1 MRYCLM
7 VALIFIVTCKAFAVT
22 GSKTQEVLLLHSY
35 HKGYKWTDD
44 MSLAIDESFA
54 NRENVEIMS
63 LYMDIKRID
72 TPAYLDALARLYKEQ
87 FPNRTFDL
95 IMAADNAALDFVLMH
110 HSTVFHNAP
119 IVFLG
124 INGFHPRLLRGLNH
138 KITGV
143 VEEVD
148 IASTLELM
156 LAMNGG
162 LQTIF
167 VLNDQSETGL
177 AVKHEL
183 EKVIPYYSSRLN
195 FEYVDNLDILA
206 IKERVSTLNPENTA
220 ILFLLLFKD
229 STGKYF
235 TYKESLQ
242 EVRAVSS
249 VPIFGVWDFYLG
261 HGVVGGKM
269 TSAKA
274 QGEAASKM
282 ALEILDGKSPDE
294 IPILDTSPNVYL
306 FDHNELARFGL
317 KIPLHIGFH
326 EIHNK
331 PFSFYETYKSL
342 VWSLVLLFLAGTAVT
357 FVLATNVILRR
368 KSEKE
373 LKSQLM
379 FITTLLDTMKNPI
392 FYKDVLGRYMG
403 CNQAFSTLLKLPKW
417 EIKGKTIYDLFPS
430 AWAKEHALKD
440 EMLLKYPNASSV
452 DEATLHLPGRPMQHF
467 VLHKATYSNAD
478 ASVGGVVCIMDN
490 ITERIQQKQF
500 LIQQS
505 KLAEMGEMI
514 AAIAHQWNEPLVE
527 LSAIV
532 QDMEM
537 AYYNEELTDDVVKAY
552 VKDSML
558 QIQYMSKTLKDFR
571 NFLKPSTQKKSF
583 SVRTALSEITEL
595 IGRHVFYSNIN
606 LFVNFKPEFGDIMV
620 YGYEN
625 EFKQVLLNIINN
637 AKKKIINTYKGTD
650 KVGIITINVYRN
662 EDTTVIQIIDDA
674 GEIHP
679 SIINHVFDPYFTTTP
694 GGTGLGLYMAKVIIE
709 DKMQGRISVAN
720 GENSAIFIVEVPNC
734 ERVEKAPKVQ
744 GISTEEHLM

>member
-1 MRYCLM
+1 MGYLWRWVFASL
-7 VALIFIVTCKAFAVT
+7 LTCSASLSAST
-22 GSKTQEVLLLHSY
+22 SHEVLLLHSY
-35 HKGYKWTDD
+35 HKGYKWSDD
-44 MSLAIDESFA
+44 ISLAIHESFSQ
-54 NRENVEIMS
+54 RENIEVMS
-63 LYMDIKRID
+63 LYMDTKRID
-72 TPAYLDALARLYKEQ
+72 TPAYLEALVRLYKEQ
-87 FPNRTFDL
+87 FSQRTFDL
-95 IMAADNAALDFVLMH
+95 VMAVDNAALDFALTH
-110 HSTVFHNAP
+110 QQDIFHDVP

-124 INGFHPRLLRGLNH
+124 INDFHPTLLREAS
-138 KITGV
+138 KKVTGV

-148 IASTLELM
+148 IESTIELM
-156 LAMNGG
+156 LAMNSD
-162 LQTIF
+162 LKHIF

-177 AVKHEL
+177 AVRNEL
-183 EKVIPYYSSRLN
+183 EKVIPRYRHKLE
-195 FEYVDNLDILA
+195 FEYVDNLDIAA
-206 IKERVSTLNPENTA
+206 IKHRVQGLNVEDTA

-235 TYKESLQ
+235 TYKESLS
-242 EVRAVSS
+242 EVHAVSP

-282 ALEILDGKSPDE
+282 ALEILDGKSPAQ

-306 FDHNELARFGL
+306 FDHDQLARFHL
-317 KIPLHIGFH
+317 KIPLHIGYH
-326 EIHNK
+326 EVHNK
-331 PFSFYETYKSL
+331 PFSFYDTYKSL
-342 VWSLVLLFLAGTAVT
+342 VWSLVLLFLSGIAVT
-357 FVLATNVILRR
+357 FVLATNVVMRR
-368 KSEKE
+368 KSEKA

-379 FITTLLDTMKNPI
+379 FITTLLDTVKNPI
-392 FYKDVLGRYMG
+392 FYKDALGRYMG
-403 CNQAFSTLLKLPKW
+403 CNQAFSVLLGLPKW
-417 EIKGKTIYDLFPS
+417 EIRGKTIYDLFPP

-452 DEATLHLPGRPMQHF
+452 DEATLHLPKRSMQHF
-467 VLHKATYSNAD
+467 VLHKATFSNAD
-478 ASVGGVVCIMDN
+478 TSVGGIVCIMDN

-537 AYYNEELTDDVVKAY
+537 SYYNEELNDDVVKAY

-571 NFLKPSTQKKSF
+571 NFLKPSTQKTSF
-583 SVRTALSEITEL
+583 SVRIAISEITEL

-606 LFVNFKPEFGDIMV
+606 LFVNFKPESGDIMV

-650 KVGIITINVYRN
+650 NVGIITINVYRN

-734 ERVEKAPKVQ
+734 ERIETSK
-744 GISTEEHLM
+744 

>member
-1 MRYCLM
+1 MRW
-7 VALIFIVTCKAFAVT
+7 LIAWTFFLFTCNAATSSLQPK
-22 GSKTQEVLLLHSY
+22 EVLLLHSY
-35 HKGYKWTDD
+35 HKGYKWSDD
-44 MSLAIDESFA
+44 ISLAIEEGLLEE
-54 NRENVEIMS
+54 ENIEVMT
-63 LYMDIKRID
+63 LYMDTKRID
-72 TPAYLDALARLYKEQ
+72 TPHYLGALARLYKEQ
-87 FPNRTFDL
+87 FSQRTFDL
-95 IMAADNAALDFVLMH
+95 LIVADNAALDFALVYH
-110 HSTVFHNAP
+110 EDIFHSVP

-124 INGFHPRLLRGLNH
+124 INDFHSSMLRG
-138 KITGV
+138 KREKVTGV

-148 IASTLELM
+148 IASTLDVM
-156 LAMNGG
+156 LAMNPQ
-162 LQTIF
+162 LKHVF
-167 VLNDQSETGL
+167 VLNDLSETGL
-177 AVKHEL
+177 AVKNEL
-183 EKVIPYYSSRLN
+183 EKVIPLYTPRLG
-195 FEYVDNLDILA
+195 FEVVDNLDIDA
-206 IKERVSTLNPENTA
+206 IKERVQTLNPEDTA

-242 EVRAVSS
+242 EVYGVSS
-249 VPIFGVWDFYLG
+249 VPIYGVWDFYLG

-274 QGEAASKM
+274 QGAAASKM
-282 ALEILDGKSPDE
+282 AVEILKGKNPSD

-306 FDHNELARFGL
+306 FDHGQLARFDL
-317 KIPLHIGFH
+317 KIPLHIGAH
-326 EIHNK
+326 EVHNK
-331 PFSFYETYKSL
+331 PFSFYETYRSL
-342 VWSLVLLFLAGTAVT
+342 VWGLVLLFLAGTAVT
-357 FVLATNVILRR
+357 FVLATNVVMRR

-373 LKSQLM
+373 LKNQLM
-379 FITTLLDTMKNPI
+379 FITTLLDTVKNPI
-392 FYKDVLGRYMG
+392 FYKDTQGRYMG
-403 CNQAFSTLLKLPKW
+403 CNTAFSELLGLPKW
-417 EIKGKTIYDLFPS
+417 EIKGKTIYDLFPPQ
-430 AWAKEHALKD
+430 WAKEHAFKD
-440 EMLLKYPNASSV
+440 GMLLKYPNSSSV
-452 DEATLHLPGRPMQHF
+452 DEATLHLPNRSMQHF
-467 VLHKATYSNAD
+467 VLHKATFSNAD
-478 ASVGGVVCIMDN
+478 ASTGGIVCIMDN

-537 AYYNEELTDDVVKAY
+537 AYYNEELSDEVVKSY

-583 SVRTALSEITEL
+583 SVKKALGEITEL
-595 IGRHVFYSNIN
+595 IGRYVFYSNIN
-606 LFVNFKPEFGDIMV
+606 LFVNFRPDGDDILV

-662 EDTTVIQIIDDA
+662 DETTVIQIIDDA
-674 GEIHP
+674 GEIP
-679 SIINHVFDPYFTTTP
+679 PAIINHVFDPYFTTTP

-720 GENSAIFIVEVPNC
+720 GENSAIFIVEVPN
-734 ERVEKAPKVQ
+734 RQ
-744 GISTEEHLM
+744 GVAALGKI